1 MARQA
6 QSARAIAAKA
16 IAEVLRGQNSLS
28 ALLPPA
34 LIHLA
39 DSRDRGLIQELAYG
53 SLRRQPTLAHIA
65 AQLLHKPLKERDQD
79 VQALILLGLYQLRDM
94 RVPAHAALSAT
105 ADAARELGKE
115 WAVKLI
121 NGVLRNYQ
129 RNADSLNAAVQTSD
143 AARLAHP
150 QWLIDALRADWPDHW
165 EQIVEHGNQTPPMTL
180 RVNTRQSDTP
190 SYLARLHEAGIEASA
205 NPFVG
210 TALTLDRAPDVDQLP
225 DFADGAASV
234 QDAAAQLVPELMNLS
249 DGQHVLDA
257 CAAPGGKTGH
267 LLETANLD
275 LIALDIDAGRNQRV
289 HDNLQRLK
297 LRADIR
303 VGDALKPADWWDGKP
318 FDRILLDA
326 PCSGTGVI
334 RRHPDIKV
342 LRHAN
347 DIAPLA
353 QRQGRLLDLLWDTL
367 APGGELLYVTCSVLK
382 AENSAVVSAFLNRQV
397 QAEALPIDA
406 EWGMAQPVG
415 RQTLP
420 GEHGMDGFYFARLRK
435 RT

>member
-6 QSARAIAAKA
+6 QSARALAALA
-16 IAEVLRGQNSLS
+16 IAEVLRGQSSLS

-34 LIHLA
+34 LTGLA
-39 DSRDRGLIQELAYG
+39 DSRDRGLVQELAYG
-53 SLRRQPTLAHIA
+53 TLRRQPTLAHIA
-65 AQLLHKPLKERDQD
+65 AQLLRKPLKERDQD
-79 VQALILLGLYQLRDM
+79 IQALILLGLYQLRDM

-115 WAVKLI
+115 WAVKVI

-129 RNADSLNAAVQTSD
+129 RNAESLNAAVRIND

-150 QWLIDALRADWPDHW
+150 GWLIEALRADWPDRW
-165 EQIVEHGNQTPPMTL
+165 EQIIEHGNQTPPMTL
-180 RVNTRQSDTP
+180 RVNARQGDAA
-190 SYLARLHEAGIEASA
+190 SYLARLRAAGFEATSNPYA
-205 NPFVG
+205 N

-225 DFADGAASV
+225 GFADGAVSV
-234 QDAAAQLVPELMNLS
+234 QDGAAQLVPGLMSLS
-249 DGQHVLDA
+249 DGQRVLDA

-267 LLETANLD
+267 LLESATLD
-275 LIALDIDAGRNQRV
+275 LVALDIDASRTQRI
-289 HDNLQRLK
+289 HDNLQRLN
-297 LRADIR
+297 LHADIR
-303 VGDALKPADWWDGKP
+303 VGDALNPADWWDGKP

-342 LRHAN
+342 LRHAA

-353 QRQGRLLDLLWDTL
+353 QRQGRLLDLLWSTL

-382 AENSAVVSAFLNRQV
+382 AENSAVVSAFLNRQLE
-397 QAEALPIDA
+397 AEALPITAD
-406 EWGMAQPVG
+406 WGQEQSVG

-435 RT
+435 RP